1 LHQSLYFRP
10 GEVLEE
16 EGFLSED
23 VRPGGTYK
31 TLPEQREVLTPA
43 EERFERIRQT
53 TGLFLGPVAF
63 LIMYF
68 LPLPLPREQHT
79 LAAVLTFAIVYWLS
93 EAIPIPITAVLALAL
108 CVIFNV
114 PGVGPNA
121 EDAPGDIVFAG
132 FADPVIF
139 LFIGAFVLAQA
150 MITHG
155 LDRRFAFLVLSL
167 PGVGRST
174 YGVII
179 AFGVIA
185 ASISAFI
192 SNTTT
197 AAMLLPIGL
206 GMMGALGGMVS
217 DQSDTDRDVSR
228 LRFGTALM
236 LMISYA
242 AGVGGL
248 LTPIGTPPN
257 LIGIA
262 FIEKETD
269 VRITFFSW
277 VVTAFPICL
286 LMFIALCTILILLN
300 RPEVRRI
307 SGAEEYI
314 AEERSKLGPFST
326 GERNTL
332 IAFAVAVTLWI
343 LPGLSAVIFG
353 DESLVYSVLYSRLD
367 EGTVAIIGA
376 ALLFILPINWSE
388 RRFTMNWN
396 DAAKI
401 DWGTILLFGSG
412 IALGILLAD
421 TGLAETLGTSIADAL
436 GFSSLLA
443 VSAVSA
449 IIAILISETTSN
461 TASATI
467 VVPIVIPIASAAGL
481 DPLIPA
487 LAAVFGASFGFMM
500 PVSTPQNAVVYGS
513 GMIPITK
520 MVRSGIV
527 FDIIGLILIVLL
539 IPVMAGLTLA

>member
-1 LHQSLYFRP
+1 
-10 GEVLEE
+10 
-16 EGFLSED
+16 LSGH
-23 VRPGGTYK
+23 VSPSGTYK
-31 TLPEQREVLTPA
+31 TLAEQREVLTPA

-53 TGLFLGPVAF
+53 TGLVLGPVAF

-68 LPLPLPREQHT
+68 LPLPLPRDQHT
-79 LAAVLTFAIVYWLS
+79 LTAVLTFTIVYWLS
-93 EAIPIPITAVLALAL
+93 EAIPIPVTAVVALAL
-108 CVIFNV
+108 CVLFNV
-114 PGVGPNA
+114 PSVGPNA
-121 EDAPGDIVFAG
+121 EDSPGDIVFAG
-132 FADPVIF
+132 FIDPVIF

-262 FIEKETD
+262 FIEQATD

-277 VVTAFPICL
+277 VMTAFPICL

-300 RPEVRRI
+300 RPEVRHI

-332 IAFAVAVTLWI
+332 IAFAVAVSLWV

-353 DESLVYSVLYSRLD
+353 NESLVYSVLYSRLD

-376 ALLFILPINWSE
+376 ALLFLLPINWSE

-401 DWGTILLFGSG
+401 DWGTILLFGCG
-412 IALGILLAD
+412 IALGTLLAD
-421 TGLAETLGTSIADAL
+421 TGLAETLGTSIADTL
-436 GFSSLLA
+436 GFTSLLA

-520 MVRSGIV
+520 MVRSGVV
-527 FDIIGLILIVLL
+527 FDVVGLILIVLL
-539 IPVMAGLTLA
+539 IPVMAGLTLV

>member
-1 LHQSLYFRP
+1 
-10 GEVLEE
+10 
-16 EGFLSED
+16 LSED
-23 VRPGGTYK
+23 VRPSGTYK
-31 TLPEQREVLTPA
+31 TLAEQREVLTPA

-68 LPLPLPREQHT
+68 LPLPLPRDQHT
-79 LAAVLTFAIVYWLS
+79 LTAVLTFAIVYWLS
-93 EAIPIPITAVLALAL
+93 EAIPIPVTAVLALAL

-114 PGVGPNA
+114 PSVGPNA
-121 EDAPGDIVFAG
+121 EDTPGDIVFAG

-217 DQSDTDRDVSR
+217 DQSGTDRDVSR

-332 IAFAVAVTLWI
+332 IAFAVAVSLWV

-376 ALLFILPINWSE
+376 ALLFILPTNWSE

-396 DAAKI
+396 EAARI
-401 DWGTILLFGSG
+401 DWGTIILFGCG

-436 GFSSLLA
+436 GFTSLLA

-481 DPLIPA
+481 DPLVPA

-520 MVRSGIV
+520 MVRSGLV
-527 FDIIGLILIVLL
+527 FDIIGLILIVPL

>member
-1 LHQSLYFRP
+1 MSQASGR
-10 GEVLEE
+10 
-16 EGFLSED
+16 
-23 VRPGGTYK
+23 K
-31 TLPEQREVLTPA
+31 
-43 EERFERIRQT
+43 
-53 TGLFLGPVAF
+53 
-63 LIMYF
+63 
-68 LPLPLPREQHT
+68 PRM
-79 LAAVLTFAIVYWLS
+79 
-93 EAIPIPITAVLALAL
+93 
-108 CVIFNV
+108 
-114 PGVGPNA
+114 
-121 EDAPGDIVFAG
+121 
-132 FADPVIF
+132 
-139 LFIGAFVLAQA
+139 AQA

-155 LDRRFAFLVLSL
+155 LDRRFAFLVLSV

-269 VRITFFSW
+269 IRITFFSW

-307 SGAEEYI
+307 RGAEEYI

-332 IAFAVAVTLWI
+332 IAFAVAVSLWI

-353 DESLVYSVLYSRLD
+353 NESLVYSVLYSRLD
-367 EGTVAIIGA
+367 EGKVAIIGA
-376 ALLFILPINWSE
+376 
-388 RRFTMNWN
+388 
-396 DAAKI
+396 
-401 DWGTILLFGSG
+401 G
-412 IALGILLAD
+412 
-421 TGLAETLGTSIADAL
+421 
-436 GFSSLLA
+436 
-443 VSAVSA
+443 
-449 IIAILISETTSN
+449 
-461 TASATI
+461 
-467 VVPIVIPIASAAGL
+467 
-481 DPLIPA
+481 PL
-487 LAAVFGASFGFMM
+487 V
-500 PVSTPQNAVVYGS
+500 
-513 GMIPITK
+513 
-520 MVRSGIV
+520 
-527 FDIIGLILIVLL
+527 
-539 IPVMAGLTLA
+539 

>member
-1 LHQSLYFRP
+1 
-10 GEVLEE
+10 
-16 EGFLSED
+16 
-23 VRPGGTYK
+23 
-31 TLPEQREVLTPA
+31 
-43 EERFERIRQT
+43 
-53 TGLFLGPVAF
+53 
-63 LIMYF
+63 
-68 LPLPLPREQHT
+68 
-79 LAAVLTFAIVYWLS
+79 
-93 EAIPIPITAVLALAL
+93 
-108 CVIFNV
+108 
-114 PGVGPNA
+114 
-121 EDAPGDIVFAG
+121 
-132 FADPVIF
+132 
-139 LFIGAFVLAQA
+139 

-307 SGAEEYI
+307 RGAEEYM
-314 AEERSKLGPFST
+314 AEEQSKLGPFST

-332 IAFAVAVTLWI
+332 IAFAVAVTLWV
-343 LPGLSAVIFG
+343 LPGLSAVIFSN
-353 DESLVYSVLYSRLD
+353 ESLVYSVLYSRLD

-376 ALLFILPINWSE
+376 ALLFLLPINWSE

-401 DWGTILLFGSG
+401 DWGTIILFGCG
-412 IALGILLAD
+412 IAPEYCWRTQA
-421 TGLAETLGTSIADAL
+421 SQRP
-436 GFSSLLA
+436 
-443 VSAVSA
+443 SA
-449 IIAILISETTSN
+449 
-461 TASATI
+461 
-467 VVPIVIPIASAAGL
+467 
-481 DPLIPA
+481 PA
-487 LAAVFGASFGFMM
+487 
-500 PVSTPQNAVVYGS
+500 
-513 GMIPITK
+513 
-520 MVRSGIV
+520 
-527 FDIIGLILIVLL
+527 
-539 IPVMAGLTLA
+539 